1 VPQLAALAS
10 PGCYRERLFEQR
22 RAACSPCNKIHFGMR
37 RDRNDRPTSCWQK
50 RTEGRFVVGV
60 KGHGDGFAADA
71 IFPSAVLFC
80 ALRRLPAIWLAGHA
94 QAAEVGVGGAISS
107 TILPS
112 ACCPPRPAQNAHF
125 VSIVLSWPTTVMI
138 ASTIPAA
145 ITPPSMIVAAFLI
158 NRRSFASMSNYNRFA
173 GPRSAELFRKRWRLR
188 TPSGAAQ
195 AYVAAVY

>member
-1 VPQLAALAS
+1 
-10 PGCYRERLFEQR
+10 
-22 RAACSPCNKIHFGMR
+22 MR
-37 RDRNDRPTSCWQK
+37 RDRNDRPTGCWQK

-94 QAAEVGVGGAISS
+94 QATEVGVGGAISS

-125 VSIVLSWPTTVMI
+125 DSNRAKLANDCDDREHNSSGDH
-138 ASTIPAA
+138 STFDDCRCFFDKSP
-145 ITPPSMIVAAFLI
+145 
-158 NRRSFASMSNYNRFA
+158 
-173 GPRSAELFRKRWRLR
+173 KLR
-188 TPSGAAQ
+188 EHEQ
-195 AYVAAVY
+195 L